1 MIAAAIRGP
10 LFMVVST
17 GSYVIN
23 DTMMKLATVGLPPYE
38 VLFLRGT
45 AALLWSIP
53 LLLALIYGKQVPLIF
68 YTRVLRRNLLEL
80 VAILAYAVAL
90 ANMQIADATALG
102 QVTPLLLLRG
112 ASSRS
117 RPRIAGVR
125 IGPIALG
132 VIG

>member
-23 DTMMKLATVGLPPYE
+23 DTMMKLATAGLPPYE

-53 LLLALIYGKQVPLIF
+53 LLLALGYGKQVPLIF
-68 YTRVLRRNLLEL
+68 DKRANQVFQPAFVSRFGVL
-80 VAILAYAVAL
+80 
-90 ANMQIADATALG
+90 
-102 QVTPLLLLRG
+102 
-112 ASSRS
+112 S
-117 RPRIAGVR
+117 
-125 IGPIALG
+125 
-132 VIG
+132 